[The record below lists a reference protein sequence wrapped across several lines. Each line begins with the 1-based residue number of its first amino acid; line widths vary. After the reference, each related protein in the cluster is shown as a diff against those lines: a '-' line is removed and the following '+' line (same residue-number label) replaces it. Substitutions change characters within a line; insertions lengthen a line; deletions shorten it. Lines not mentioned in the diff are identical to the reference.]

1 MSCFSQLK
9 ELHKL
14 GANLTTQDSHG
25 RTLLH
30 HAVDVGSKEIVRY
43 IIDNGESASVD
54 CQASLYHHTY
64 QYNFINFI
72 SRFARKANVYTITI

>member
-1 MSCFSQLK
+1 MLNTSYFSQLK

-14 GANLTTQDSHG
+14 GANLTTQDLHG

-43 IIDNGESASVD
+43 IIDNGKTASVD
-54 CQASLYHHTY
+54 RQASLYY
-64 QYNFINFI
+64 D
-72 SRFARKANVYTITI
+72 V